1 MNINNLQSQNILQK
15 IKDNIEGYKIEE
27 AELYLSLVKSKFS
40 IHPNI
45 LNYLSAKLYIL
56 KNDITSAL
64 NILTQV
70 KEGIFYDESRYLLSK
85 LYLMNNN
92 FDYGDSLFISRLKRG
107 EKQTRYLYNK
117 IDTDLPLWSFE
128 KNCKV
133 KIWQD
138 FAIGETVLLLRL
150 INILKSHSTVN
161 FTIYLDPRLLSLFEH
176 NFPSFNFVDFNV
188 QSDLSLYDYH
198 LPIGSM
204 IKLIDNSNIEKIKE
218 IPILKLTKNI
228 NQEKNL
234 ISIFIASEN
243 IKDSNHKT
251 INNDHLLKL
260 LTPLKQDY
268 KFQIINY
275 GKSKQNLENFLNE
288 HKFKVKPIE
297 KDLYNNF
304 ENLSEVFLNSSMSIM
319 TSCSEAYIS
328 AALGLKTIIL
338 FNQTFTSNW
347 MWHQNDSNFKNIWFQ
362 DLYCYPFKKI
372 KKQITFD
379 YFPDLEKII
388 EIK

>member
-45 LNYLSAKLYIL
+45 FNYLSAKLYIL

-176 NFPSFNFVDFNV
+176 NFPSFNFVDLSV
-188 QSDLSLYDYH
+188 QTDLSLYDYH

-243 IKDSNHKT
+243 IKDSIHKT

>member
-1 MNINNLQSQNILQK
+1 M
-15 IKDNIEGYKIEE
+15 
-27 AELYLSLVKSKFS
+27 
-40 IHPNI
+40 
-45 LNYLSAKLYIL
+45 
-56 KNDITSAL
+56 
-64 NILTQV
+64 
-70 KEGIFYDESRYLLSK
+70 
-85 LYLMNNN
+85 
-92 FDYGDSLFISRLKRG
+92 
-107 EKQTRYLYNK
+107 
-117 IDTDLPLWSFE
+117 
-128 KNCKV
+128 
-133 KIWQD
+133 IWQD

-161 FTIYLDPRLLSLFEH
+161 FTIYLDPRLIFLFEH
-176 NFPSFNFVDFNV
+176 NFPSFNFVEAGV
-188 QSDLSLYDYH
+188 QIDLSLYDYH

-218 IPILKLTKNI
+218 IPILKLTKNT

-243 IKDSNHKT
+243 IKDSIHKT

-275 GKSKQNLENFLNE
+275 GKSKHYLENFLNE

-328 AALGLKTIIL
+328 AALGVKTIIL

-347 MWHQNDSNFKNIWFQ
+347 MWHHKDSKLKNIWFQ
-362 DLYCYPFKKI
+362 DLYCFPFKKI
-372 KKQITFD
+372 KDQIIFD
-379 YFPDLEKII
+379 HFPDLEKII
-388 EIK
+388 EKK